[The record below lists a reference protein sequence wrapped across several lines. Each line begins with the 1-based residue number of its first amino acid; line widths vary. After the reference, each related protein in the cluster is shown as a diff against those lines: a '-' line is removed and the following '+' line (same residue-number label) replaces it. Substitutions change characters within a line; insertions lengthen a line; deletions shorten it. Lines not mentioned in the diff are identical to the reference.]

1 MGGGAKTR
9 EEGKIPNR
17 PHDQAGATKD
27 RRALDDGD
35 NTLRMK
41 EASPCQPS
49 LFISNMESL

>member
-1 MGGGAKTR
+1 MGGGAKKI